1 MLRSLLL
8 ESMPSEDYLTMYNL
22 NLSQTRLIVTTTKVF
37 TNLEDN
43 VLKRLG
49 ENGYGVEDLVEQ
61 EAEVR
66 TEPEVLG
73 EERVKGDVEPEE
85 REEVVPHWLSKRI
98 LSRD

>member
-1 MLRSLLL
+1 
-8 ESMPSEDYLTMYNL
+8 MPSEDYLTMYNL
-22 NLSQTRLIVTTTKVF
+22 NLSQTRLIVTTTKD
-37 TNLEDN
+37 LEDN

-49 ENGYGVEDLVEQ
+49 EDGDGVEDLAEQ

-85 REEVVPHWLSKRI
+85 REEVGPHWLSKKI
-98 LSRD
+98 LSRDYMPIMKK